1 MKLIDHVIREDNT
14 QTEKLVWVEGKEY
27 RGWVVA
33 KPLNVYLEDFWA
45 RLKGAIL
52 VLRGRAI
59 AVQYF
64 DDLTDKQKQRYV
76 QNEKKNGK

>member
-1 MKLIDHVIREDNT
+1 MKLIDHVIKEDNT
-14 QTEKLVWVEGKEY
+14 QTEKLVWVEGNEY

-33 KPLNVYLEDFWA
+33 KPLNVYLEGFWV

>member
-1 MKLIDHVIREDNT
+1 MKLIDHVIKEDNT
-14 QTEKLVWVEGKEY
+14 LTEKLVSVEGNEY

-33 KPLNVYLEDFWA
+33 KPLNVYLEGFWV